1 MMILMQSEGF
11 YFCSKTSSNVG
22 NVLKQIC
29 IILRDSKNVHS
40 EDNVTNFILLCTFTS
55 NVCVFKNGVY
65 DNKC

>member
-40 EDNVTNFILLCTFTS
+40 GDNVTNFIR
-55 NVCVFKNGVY
+55 
-65 DNKC
+65 